1 MAIAHERQRQ
11 ITSVFQ
17 KKMKFSPIVSIQ
29 GPRQC
34 GKSYFARKL
43 APQKFKNIQYY
54 TFDQKETRSFAQ
66 ENPRSFLTQNENL
79 IIAIDEVQKVPDI
92 FDEIKSLVDEK
103 RKPGQFIILGSTEFS
118 HETQIR
124 ESLTGRLSRVRLYP
138 FNLSETL
145 KTELNPSNSVP
156 FILNKPR
163 VSRAELLRYLKN
175 GGLPGIFNVKSEEE
189 KMSLFSDWISLTV
202 ERDIHQIKKFKLD
215 SEVALQVL
223 QSICL
228 LEEPTAANI
237 SKALSVNPK
246 KINSYLVAFKTLF
259 VIFEV
264 LPFEGSTGKAVYF
277 LTDVGLT
284 NHFGASFQRKLQTWF
299 YLELY
304 SQISYK
310 GYPLRPLYFYRSAK
324 GSFVDLM
331 YIQEKTLEVV
341 KLIPSE
347 KYDER
352 DFFIF
357 QALKK
362 KYSSRYSLNMSAL
375 SGTSQRLKAEV
386 CTVWPWESLA

>member
-1 MAIAHERQRQ
+1 MTIAHERQRQ

-43 APQKFKNIQYY
+43 APQKFKNIQYH

-66 ENPRSFLTQNENL
+66 ENPRSFLTQNENS
-79 IIAIDEVQKVPDI
+79 IVAIDEVQKVPDI

-145 KTELNPSNSVP
+145 KMELNPSNSIP
-156 FILNKPR
+156 YILNTPR
-163 VSRAELLRYLKN
+163 ASRAELLRYLKN

-189 KMSLFSDWISLTV
+189 KASLFSDWISLTV

-215 SEVALQVL
+215 SDVALQIL
-223 QSICL
+223 QSICR
-228 LEEPTAANI
+228 LEEPTSSNI
-237 SKALSVNPK
+237 AKELGINPK
-246 KINSYLVAFKTLF
+246 KINSYLVAFKILF
-259 VIFEV
+259 VIFEI
-264 LPFEGSTGKAVYF
+264 LPFEGSTGKPIYF
-277 LTDVGLT
+277 LTDLGLVS
-284 NHFGASFQRKLQTWF
+284 HFGASFSRKLQTWF

-304 SQISYK
+304 SQTSYK
-310 GYPLRPLYFYRSAK
+310 GHPLRPLYFYRSAK

-331 YIQEKTLEVV
+331 FVREKTLEVV

-347 KYDER
+347 KYDKR
-352 DFFIF
+352 DFFVF
-357 QALKK
+357 HALRK
-362 KYSSRYSLNMSAL
+362 KYASRYSLNMSAL
-375 SGTSQRLKAEV
+375 SGTSQRLKIEM
-386 CTVWPWESLA
+386 CTIWPWEALA